1 MSVKRNY
8 TLTKRTVKRSNG
20 KVDTQNCVVVDMKNI
35 TNDEKQMVQ
44 MYVLAGYKVIKRR
57 VPGNGV
63 KKQQIIDYVENKGKK
78 EQKEAL
84 EKIKDEK
91 FMTIKKWFY
100 EQFPAYDREMELI
113 AEEEKKKKEQKKND
127 EIEKLEKEYADKENE
142 NADTKS
148 KNNKA
153 NTKVIENA

>member
-1 MSVKRNY
+1 
-8 TLTKRTVKRSNG
+8 
-20 KVDTQNCVVVDMKNI
+20 
-35 TNDEKQMVQ
+35 
-44 MYVLAGYKVIKRR
+44 
-57 VPGNGV
+57 
-63 KKQQIIDYVENKGKK
+63 
-78 EQKEAL
+78 QKEAL

-142 NADTKS
+142 NADTKN